1 MYKSRV
7 LFINH
12 NTIKSL
18 NFQCRE
24 DSSNVNILLITNYID
39 EVSGDE
45 DCLVLDVYVPE
56 GVDKASTNT
65 DRKAVMV
72 WFHGGGYI
80 LGAGVG
86 YPAGILAVVG
96 DVIVVTFNYRIGP
109 LGFLSQGPGAYT
121 KLLQNCLI
129 YDTYIHIYISKI
141 HTFRIYT

>member
-1 MYKSRV
+1 M
-7 LFINH
+7 
-12 NTIKSL
+12 
-18 NFQCRE
+18 
-24 DSSNVNILLITNYID
+24 
-39 EVSGDE
+39 
-45 DCLVLDVYVPE
+45 LDVYVPE

-121 KLLQNCLI
+121 ELLQDYSICHM
-129 YDTYIHIYISKI
+129 YTHITQV
-141 HTFRIYT
+141 HTFRIYTKG